1 MYSATAEAAVA
12 SILVSNSGNDL
23 GTTSGVDG
31 LCGTSTAAALV
42 GWAWVFLVGKIG
54 AGVDGFVSW
63 GAAIVDNF
71 GGVGAGTGTDSNF
84 DFIVEVIGGMESA
97 SVIIKK

>member
-23 GTTSGVDG
+23 GTTS
-31 LCGTSTAAALV
+31 TTAALA

-54 AGVDGFVSW
+54 AGVDDFVSL
-63 GAAIVDNF
+63 GATIVDNF
-71 GGVGAGTGTDSNF
+71 GGVGAGTGTDSNV

-97 SVIIKK
+97 SVII